1 MLFTSVPHFL
11 SNIICGLIPD
21 KARRKKARVMMNS
34 PMAIQ
39 VQFIRRNI
47 DEPIRRLKTFVGYQ
61 ARSLIIG
68 VNDKWIFKFPLRRD
82 NSDELAQRE
91 VRIVNALSPLS
102 PIYIPPVQI
111 LKLRGRLVRK
121 YEFVRGKTLRQT
133 SPDLIL
139 KHKTKLARQIANFL
153 YVIGTSDPAEI
164 RDLKPSASA
173 CPGFLFGWSQGD
185 VCDNFM
191 IDTETMNVI
200 AIIDWEDAHF
210 GDISPQL
217 VNDRRSPQ
225 RELMAAVKDEYE
237 KIWHAHNKQKK

>member
-21 KARRKKARVMMNS
+21 KARRKKVRVMLNS
-34 PMAIQ
+34 PMAVQ
-39 VQFIRRNI
+39 VRFIRRNI

-82 NSDELAQRE
+82 NSDELTQRE
-91 VRIVNALSPLS
+91 ARIVNALSPLS

-153 YVIGTSDPAEI
+153 YVVGTSDPAEI
-164 RDLKPSASA
+164 SDLKPSVSA
-173 CPGFLFGWSQGD
+173 RPGFLFGWSQGD

-210 GDISPQL
+210 GDILPQL